1 MLEHDPLFEDD
12 DDGSKTKEVRA
23 ASYRAEQIA
32 KERRFQYPSVRGSG
46 FRGGRGARGGFGGR
60 GKHVG
65 RGGYGGG
72 GYGGG
77 GYGGG
82 GYGGGDY
89 GGSGYGGAGSGFAGQ
104 IADSSAPVAAAPAP
118 ICFRF
123 RGQGHY
129 QKFCRVAQPGST
141 KN

>member
-12 DDGSKTKEVRA
+12 DDGSKTKEARA

-46 FRGGRGARGGFGGR
+46 
-60 GKHVG
+60 
-65 RGGYGGG
+65 GG

-77 GYGGG
+77 GYGS
-82 GYGGGDY
+82 
-89 GGSGYGGAGSGFAGQ
+89 SGYGGAGSGFAGQ

-118 ICFRF
+118 ICFRCG
-123 RGQGHY
+123 GQSHY